1 LIRCVVAGTT
11 YICIYIYV
19 IYNIYIYIHTYIPQG
34 RKWLTF
40 SRVNP
45 SLLEALGAFAI
56 FSGHDLGTE
65 DHPCLQREG
74 GAATFAGARVG

>member
-1 LIRCVVAGTT
+1 MTNL
-11 YICIYIYV
+11 
-19 IYNIYIYIHTYIPQG
+19 
-34 RKWLTF
+34 F

-45 SLLEALGAFAI
+45 SLLEARGAFAI

-74 GAATFAGARVG
+74 GAATFAGARVHDLGKD